1 MAKSYGIGDHKISVD
16 RLKYIIL
23 AGFPAKSLSYIQRLL
38 IHIRELYVKMVFKDE
53 GNMNFC
59 VFSKKL

>member
-1 MAKSYGIGDHKISVD
+1 MIEAYEIEAHEISID

-23 AGFPAKSLSYIQRLL
+23 AEFPVISLSYIRSLL
-38 IHIRELYVKMVFKDE
+38 IHIRELHVKMVFKDE